1 MAGARD
7 TACFERLVD
16 AETHFGMHERGH
28 WDSEVGADITPRIV
42 LAKAPVPLGVG
53 PGQLLLE
60 FLGHRHDRRT
70 CQSAEGAPEGRGWK
84 NPEATYPATCL
95 DNPAPRVNFTPPR
108 GAH

>member
-1 MAGARD
+1 MKLHANARS
-7 TACFERLVD
+7 CPKSRRLFIRRLQVEQPGES
-16 AETHFGMHERGH
+16 ASGH
-28 WDSEVGADITPRIV
+28 V
-42 LAKAPVPLGVG
+42 GVG
-53 PGQLLLE
+53 PAGQLLLE

-70 CQSAEGAPEGRGWK
+70 CQSAEGAPEGRGRK